1 MNRRTSA
8 RGMTLVEVMLS
19 VILAVGAGGVA
30 LIGMYYT
37 MAHAEFLRQQQIAIN
52 AAQGTLEGLKA
63 TPFDSLLADP
73 AYNGWRTQ
81 ALSGIPNGLLAV
93 QIREATDPNLLVLHV
108 AACWQHRGHAI
119 GEANGPTPCA
129 DGTDADW
136 WVDSTV
142 KLSTE
147 VGR

>member
-1 MNRRTSA
+1 
-8 RGMTLVEVMLS
+8 MTLVEVMLS

-52 AAQGTLEGLKA
+52 AAQGTLEGLRA

-73 AYNGWRTQ
+73 AYNGRRTQ

-93 QIREATDPNLLVLHV
+93 QIRPSPLEATDPNLLVLHV
-108 AACWQHRGHAI
+108 AACWQHRGRAI

-136 WVDSTV
+136 WVDSLV

-147 VGR
+147 VGQGG